1 MDQKL
6 NSKMINGNLLCKDIT
21 EDMVVSGFTIKA
33 ETKFKTLEVINSSD
47 EAVPSGSKILVPY
60 HTGQV
65 YNDELQIINKK
76 EIIKFE

>member
-21 EDMVVSGFTIKA
+21 EDIVVSGFTIKA

-47 EAVPSGSKILVPY
+47 ESVPSGSKILVPY
-60 HTGQV
+60 HTGQA